1 VLNIKNWWSMLAVS
15 SGVSRAVEAL
25 PDATDGEELGS
36 WWLLPGDVTYCAAR
50 PPQQTIRRQQSSDA
64 SPDSSSE
71 FRLKP
76 SGLSG

>member
-1 VLNIKNWWSMLAVS
+1 VLNIKKWWSMLAVS
-15 SGVSRAVEAL
+15 SGVSRAVEAP
-25 PDATDGEELGS
+25 PDATDSEELGA
-36 WWLLPGDVTYCAAR
+36 WWLLPGDATYCAVR
-50 PPQQTIRRQQSSDA
+50 PPQRPRQQPSDA